1 MKMKKLFFLL
11 LSAAAVILTFA
22 GCSLSSPYDYGTN
35 WLIRENDI
43 PQYYS
48 KFDLFYIGKAPAGYG
63 DTHDIQFNWTKT
75 HTNDIFGRGVRVF
88 SPEIPKPDV
97 ENVSEA
103 LEYYL
108 DNFHKPGHPFVLLA
122 EGKAAD
128 LLYKAMQKT
137 NGISVKNG
145 FIAAYL
151 PDMQPKTAEEIA
163 DDFFWDGLKAAANAD
178 DYGVIVTWTSCINN
192 EKMNNPALKKGNYCI
207 NPLNWKLDAT
217 PGTNKENIKAVF
229 YMPEHKNIFWRK
241 VEAKNFCS
249 AVIDPEKGVLNIK
262 CPLVLLHTVNGRF
275 TKNCISIF
283 AGNIAANAAKRT
295 QNLIKYREW
304 GKNVK

>member
-1 MKMKKLFFLL
+1 MKKAILLFT
-11 LSAAAVILTFA
+11 AAAAMVMFA
-22 GCSLSSPYDYGTN
+22 GCASTSPFDYGSN

-88 SPEIPKPDV
+88 APEIPDPDV
-97 ENVSEA
+97 KNVAEA

-108 DNFHKPGHPFVLLA
+108 ENFHEPGHPFVLLA

-128 LLYKAMQKT
+128 LLYAAMRKVDGLT
-137 NGISVKNG
+137 VKNG

-151 PDMQPKTAEEIA
+151 PDMQPKTAAQIA
-163 DDFFWDGLKAAANAD
+163 DDFRWDGLTAAANAD
-178 DYGVIVTWTSCINN
+178 DYGVIISWISCINN
-192 EKMNNPALKKGNYCI
+192 EKMSDPALKKGIYCI

-217 PGTNKENIKAVF
+217 AGTAKENIKAVF

-241 VEAKNFCS
+241 VEVKNFCG
-249 AVIDPEKGVLNIK
+249 AVIDPDRGVLDIN
-262 CPLVLLHTVNGRF
+262 CPLPLLHVVNGKF
-275 TKNCISIF
+275 TNNCISIF
-283 AGNIAANAAKRT
+283 AGNIAANAGQRT
-295 QNLIKYREW
+295 QNLIKHREW
-304 GKNVK
+304 QGDN

>member
-1 MKMKKLFFLL
+1 MLT
-11 LSAAAVILTFA
+11 AAAVAFIFA
-22 GCSLSSPYDYGTN
+22 GCSFSSPYDYGSN

-48 KFDLFYIGKAPAGYG
+48 TFDLFYIGKAPAGYG

-88 SPEIPKPDV
+88 APEIQNPDV
-97 ENVSEA
+97 KNVSEA

-128 LLYKAMQKT
+128 LLYAAMLKVGGLT
-137 NGISVKNG
+137 VKNG

-151 PDMQPKTAEEIA
+151 PDMQPKTAGQIA
-163 DDFFWDGLKAAANAD
+163 DDFYWEGLKTAENAD
-178 DYGVIVTWTSCINN
+178 DYGVIISWTSRINN
-192 EKMNNPALKKGNYCI
+192 EKMDNPALKKGIYCI
-207 NPLNWKLDAT
+207 NPINWKLDAT
-217 PGTNKENIKAVF
+217 PGTAKENIKAVF

-241 VEAKNFCS
+241 VEVKNFCS
-249 AVIDPEKGVLNIK
+249 AVIDPAKGVLDVT
-262 CPLVLLHTVNGRF
+262 CPLPLLHVINGRF
-275 TKNCISIF
+275 TNNCISIF
-283 AGNIAANAAKRT
+283 AGNIAANARKRT
-295 QNLIKYREW
+295 NNLIKYREW
-304 GKNVK
+304 KSLK